1 MKGPRM
7 LQRPLLGGVF
17 GQGQFALA
25 SLPCVA
31 NGLHAV
37 RFSVIEPRAGAVLS
51 TGLDKREA
59 IEAARRLLRGPAAND
74 LQWQQRA
81 LWTDLPMPAD
91 VPKVRD
97 ISRRRR
103 EVFARSEG
111 RCHYCR
117 TTLTL
122 DGRWHVEHM
131 VPRALDGRDGGHN
144 LVAAC
149 APCNLRKRDRTAL
162 EFIADDPAA
171 MA

>member
-1 MKGPRM
+1 MKAPRM
-7 LQRPLLGGVF
+7 RQRPLLGGPF
-17 GQGQFALA
+17 GTGRYSLA
-25 SLPCVA
+25 TLPVVSH
-31 NGLHAV
+31 GLHAV
-37 RFSVIEPRAGAVLS
+37 RFMVIEPRAGAVLS
-51 TGLDKREA
+51 SGLDKREA
-59 IEAARRLLRGPAAND
+59 IESARRLLRGPAANEP
-74 LQWQQRA
+74 QWVQRA
-81 LWTDLPMPAD
+81 LWPDLPLPAD
-91 VPKVRD
+91 LPKVRS

-103 EVFARSEG
+103 EVFDRSEG

-131 VPRALDGRDGGHN
+131 VPLALNGRDGVPN

-171 MA
+171 TA